1 VLIYSL
7 EFSILTIT
15 TAKMARKAESN
26 VKLSDGTVIPKGD
39 IILVSCSKMWD
50 PSIYPDPETFDPYR
64 FLKLREG
71 STDMESVAQFVSPSP
86 QHMGFGFG
94 KHACPGRFFAAAE
107 LKVILCQVIM
117 KYDFRL
123 AEGCTPQILRSGMR
137 LSADP
142 LARISVRRRQE
153 EITL

>member
-1 VLIYSL
+1 
-7 EFSILTIT
+7 
-15 TAKMARKAESN
+15 MARKAECN
-26 VKLSDGTVIPKGD
+26 VKLSDGVVIPKGD

-50 PSIYPDPETFDPYR
+50 PTIYPDPETFDPYR

-71 STDMESVAQFVSPSP
+71 SMDKESVAQFVSPSP

-107 LKVILCQVIM
+107 LKVILCHVIM

-123 AEGCTPQILRSGMR
+123 AQGCTPQILRSGMR

-142 LARISVRRRQE
+142 SARIAVRRRQE

>member
-1 VLIYSL
+1 
-7 EFSILTIT
+7 
-15 TAKMARKAESN
+15 MARKAECN
-26 VKLSDGTVIPKGD
+26 VKLSDGVVIPKGD

-50 PSIYPDPETFDPYR
+50 PTIYPDPETFDPYR

-71 STDMESVAQFVSPSP
+71 SMDKESVAQFVSPSP

-107 LKVILCQVIM
+107 LKVILCHVIM

-123 AEGCTPQILRSGMR
+123 AQGCTPRILRSGMR

-142 LARISVRRRQE
+142 SARIAVRRRQE

>member
-1 VLIYSL
+1 
-7 EFSILTIT
+7 
-15 TAKMARKAESN
+15 MARKAENN

-50 PSIYPDPETFDPYR
+50 PTIYPDPEKFDPYR
-64 FLKLREG
+64 FLKLREV
-71 STDMESVAQFVSPSP
+71 SVENESLGQFVSPSP

-107 LKVILCQVIM
+107 MKVILCHVIM
-117 KYDFRL
+117 KYDFKL
-123 AEGCTPQILRSGMR
+123 SEGCTPRILKSGMR

-142 LARISVRRRQE
+142 WAKIAIRRRQE
-153 EITL
+153 EIPL

>member
-1 VLIYSL
+1 
-7 EFSILTIT
+7 
-15 TAKMARKAESN
+15 MARKAEAR

-50 PSIYPDPETFDPYR
+50 PAIYPEPGMFDPHR
-64 FLKLREG
+64 FLRMREQ
-71 STDMESVAQFVSPSP
+71 STDNESIAQFVSPSP

-107 LKVILCQVIM
+107 MKVILCHIIM
-117 KYDFRL
+117 KYDFKL
-123 AEGCTPQILRSGMR
+123 ADGCTPKVLKSGMR

-142 LARISVRRRQE
+142 MAKISVRRRQE
-153 EITL
+153 EVTF